1 VIKRVNPIAKSMAH
15 NRRRTSTHVEQQ
27 KKGKGSYN
35 RNKENENARKHE
47 SSETSGTKATD

>member
-1 VIKRVNPIAKSMAH
+1 MIKRVNPVAKSMAH

-35 RNKENENARKHE
+35 RNKENDNARKHE